1 MLNLE
6 KHFSEDQ
13 DIYMVLKM
21 SLHRMLIAVKKKKK
35 KQLLYNEEAHTSLSL
50 GDKKLMLPMKD
61 G

>member
-35 KQLLYNEEAHTSLSL
+35 QLLYNEEAHTSLSL